1 MSAKLW
7 IHKRIV
13 LFFLI
18 LLLVL
23 IATSSLADSIQ
34 AGDFTI
40 LPQPD
45 GTCEITRYTGTDA
58 VLTVPETLGGYR
70 VTGIAVTAFRESDTL
85 KQVVLPDSITHLG
98 FSVFSNCR
106 ALTSAVLPSRL
117 TQIADG
123 TFRGCESLTDIRL
136 PSGITSIGK
145 IAFNN
150 CSSLEE
156 LSLPESVTSIGALA
170 FECCGKLRRL
180 YIPEGVQTLE
190 GVGLSPNTEL
200 YCYEGSSAAAWAQAN
215 GQPCRV
221 IAKGDGGLD
230 AARSVELSELR
241 PMVPGES
248 QSITVSV
255 FPDTD
260 QPEILLAS
268 GDPSI
273 LSAEN
278 GTVKALNPGTAEMIV
293 AVGSKVVRVPVTV
306 LPKAV
311 FNWKADGNACEVFV
325 RPVGTADPVPADSV
339 QIQSAPGLSPAC
351 AEPGTTVYTA
361 TAEWNG
367 ETFCETFE
375 CTDVPPLG
383 HDYESD
389 FSLEEGSDQ
398 CRVTLTCA
406 RCGDKQF
413 LTAPAQRI
421 GIGSVASCTD
431 PGTTVYTASAE
442 WNGKTFHGTFECTD
456 VPPLGHDYESD
467 FSLEEGSDQC
477 RITLTCARCGDKQA
491 LTTPIEN
498 VGIVSPST
506 CISHGTTEYKASL
519 TYEGKTYTGGPF
531 YRPDAPLGEHRFAPV
546 PGCLPE
552 GKKPG
557 LTAGIQCE
565 LCGYSSKPQEE
576 VFSLNTLT
584 LPEHIINI
592 GAHAFHWSAAQAVFL
607 SEGTESIG
615 AFAFSEMQNLL
626 FIRFPTSVRTI
637 EGGALDGCPP
647 LVTII
652 CPESASEVIRY
663 AKENGFPLLI
673 QP

>member
-7 IHKRIV
+7 IYKRIV
-13 LFFLI
+13 LLFLI

-34 AGDFTI
+34 AGDFTV

-45 GTCEITRYTGTDA
+45 DTCEITRYTGTDA

-70 VTGIAVTAFRESDTL
+70 VTGIAVTAFRENDTL

-106 ALTSAVLPSRL
+106 ALTSAVLPSGL

-170 FECCGKLRRL
+170 FEGCGKLRRL
-180 YIPEGVQTLE
+180 YIPAGVQTLE
-190 GVGLSPNTEL
+190 GVGLSPKTEL
-200 YCYEGSSAAAWAQAN
+200 YCYEGSAAAAWAQAN
-215 GQPCRV
+215 GQPCHL

-230 AARSVELSELR
+230 AVRSVELSELR

-311 FNWKADGNACEVFV
+311 FNWKADGSACEVFV
-325 RPVGTADPVPADSV
+325 RPSGTADLVPADSV
-339 QIQSAPGLSPAC
+339 QIQSAPGLSPSC
-351 AEPGTTVYTA
+351 TEMGTTLYTA
-361 TAEWNG
+361 TAKWNG
-367 ETFCETFE
+367 E
-375 CTDVPPLG
+375 
-383 HDYESD
+383 
-389 FSLEEGSDQ
+389 
-398 CRVTLTCA
+398 
-406 RCGDKQF
+406 
-413 LTAPAQRI
+413 
-421 GIGSVASCTD
+421 
-431 PGTTVYTASAE
+431 
-442 WNGKTFHGTFECTD
+442 TFHGTFECTD

-467 FSLEEGSDQC
+467 FSLEEESDQC
-477 RITLTCARCGDKQA
+477 RVTLTCTRCGDKQA
-491 LTTPIEN
+491 LTASIEK
-498 VGIVSPST
+498 VGIISPST
-506 CISHGTTEYKASL
+506 CITHGTTEYKASL

-531 YRPDAPLGEHRFAPV
+531 YKQDAPLGGHRFAPV
-546 PGCLPE
+546 PGRLPE
-552 GKKPG
+552 GGKPG
-557 LTAGIQCE
+557 VTAGIQCE
-565 LCGYSSKPQEE
+565 VCGYSSKPQEE
-576 VFSLNTLT
+576 IYSLNALI
-584 LPEHIINI
+584 LPEHTVRI
-592 GAHAFHWSAAQAVFL
+592 GAHAFQGSAAQAVFIPK
-607 SEGTESIG
+607 EAESVG
-615 AFAFSEMQNLL
+615 AFAFSEMKNLL
-626 FIRFPTSVRTI
+626 FIRFPSSVRTI
-637 EGGALDGCPP
+637 ESSALDGCPP

-652 CPESASEVIRY
+652 CPEGANVVIRY
-663 AKENGFPLLI
+663 AKENGYPLLI
-673 QP
+673 QPSP